1 LVKVFLRLKMK
12 RRSAS
17 ASLTAVLVATCLA
30 SALPAHSAELEQAGA
45 AGELSRKGVLGVGAK
60 ALDAVTAKT
69 MGVNLGDGLLIT
81 LVMAGSSADQ
91 MGLKAGD
98 LLLSLNG
105 QKFARFEDLAA
116 FTRNLREG
124 MTLEALTL
132 SASGEHQ
139 MRQTRQT
146 RQGKA
151 QGRPLE
157 TSAFADV
164 RYGAVPVSLGTLRT
178 ISHIPK
184 SGANKSGKLP
194 TIFWLQGYSCDS
206 QEYPPNST
214 QAGKRLIDDWTRAG
228 YAVFRVERPNIG
240 DSRTSK
246 DCRDIDYEE
255 ELALHQQVYRQLL
268 KEDFVDPAQIFF
280 FGHSMGSV
288 TAPLLAQVHQP
299 KGIMVYGVVMR
310 SWLEY
315 FIDHAR
321 IQSTYFGSSGS
332 SHVEAEAK
340 LRAMLPVYY
349 GWLEQGQSP
358 QQLKAQNPGWRQL
371 LEAGGNDISDGDYMY
386 GRNYKFWQQM
396 NQRPM
401 AAAWSQ
407 VSGKVLAMYGEFDLQ
422 ALHDRDAK
430 SIAAVVNESHPGQ
443 GSYLLVPGTEHAFI
457 KVSSYQDAAAL
468 TEPGEML
475 PALQERYN
483 PEVGRLT
490 VAWLKAAGKP

>member
-1 LVKVFLRLKMK
+1 MMK
-12 RRSAS
+12 RKTAI

-30 SALPAHSAELEQAGA
+30 AAMPARSAELEQTGA

-60 ALDAVTAKT
+60 ALDDLTAKT
-69 MGVNLGDGLLIT
+69 LGVNVGDGLLIT
-81 LVMAGSSADQ
+81 LVLAGSSADQ
-91 MGLKAGD
+91 MGFKVGD

-105 QKFARFEDLAA
+105 HKFARFEDLAA

-124 MTLEALTL
+124 SPLEALTL
-132 SASGEHQ
+132 SASGERQ
-139 MRQTRQT
+139 MRQ
-146 RQGKA
+146 GLA

-157 TSAFADV
+157 TSEYAQV
-164 RYGAVPVSLGTLRT
+164 RYGAAPVSLGTLRT

-214 QAGKRLIDDWTRAG
+214 HAGKRLIDDWTRAG

-240 DSRTSK
+240 DSRASK

-268 KEDFVDPAQIFF
+268 KQDFVDPAQIFF

-321 IQSTYFGSSGS
+321 IQSTYTGS

-358 QQLKAQNPGWRQL
+358 QQLKAQNLGWRQL

-457 KVSSYQDAAAL
+457 KVGSYQEAAAL
-468 TEPGEML
+468 AEPGKML

-483 PEVGRLT
+483 PELGRLT
-490 VAWLKAAGKP
+490 VEWLAAAVKP